1 MRDGYMNEDVMISVA
16 MATYNGER
24 FLHEQIDSILAQTH
38 QNFELVIC
46 DDCSTDGTA
55 GILREYETQDSR
67 IHVYVNESNLGFKK
81 NFERAISLCKGEYI
95 ALSDQDDVWL
105 PEHLEKLLSIIGTAD
120 IACGNALMVDADG
133 KPTGKMLNE
142 IDNLYFFD
150 AEKSLFRIL
159 FFTGPFQGAS
169 MLIKSAFVKRLLPF
183 PEGVFAH
190 DAWMAA
196 CSCFGSGIVYT
207 FDAITKYRQHGNNV
221 TFSTHNKKSRNIF
234 EKSISRVRI
243 FFGGVKVDRFCYC
256 DELAALYGTDSKPF
270 CEIYKVIKRIEKRHF
285 CIQDIRFFWKNYEWI
300 MTQKGHSGFLKR
312 LISWSRW
319 RRA

>member
-1 MRDGYMNEDVMISVA
+1 MPLISIA
-16 MATYNGER
+16 MATFNGER

-46 DDCSTDGTA
+46 DDCSTDGTV
-55 GILREYETQDSR
+55 GILREYTAQDSR
-67 IHVYVNESNLGFKK
+67 IRVYVNEGNLGFKK

-95 ALSDQDDVWL
+95 ALSDQDDIWL
-105 PEHLEKLLSIIGTAD
+105 PEHLERLLSIIG
-120 IACGNALMVDADG
+120 DADG

-142 IDNLYFFD
+142 VDGFNFFD
-150 AEKSLFRIL
+150 AGKSLFRIL

-169 MLIKSAFVKRLLPF
+169 MLIKSVFVKRLLPF

-207 FDAITKYRQHGNNV
+207 FDTITKYRQHGNNV
-221 TFSTHNKKSRNIF
+221 TFSTHNKKSRNAF

-243 FFGGVKVDRFCYC
+243 FFGDVKVDRFCYC
-256 DELAALYGTDSKPF
+256 DELAARYGTDSEPF
-270 CEIYKVIKRIEKRHF
+270 GEIYKVIKRIEKRHF

-300 MTQKGHSGFLKR
+300 MTQKGHRGFLKR
-312 LISWSRW
+312 LIIWSRW

>member
-1 MRDGYMNEDVMISVA
+1 MEDVMISIA
-16 MATYNGER
+16 MATFNGER
-24 FLHEQIDSILAQTH
+24 FLRKQIDSILAQTH

-67 IHVYVNESNLGFKK
+67 IRVYVNESNLGFKK

-105 PEHLEKLLSIIGTAD
+105 PEHLEKLLSIIGDAD

-142 IDNLYFFD
+142 VYRLYSFNP
-150 AEKSLFRIL
+150 EKVLFYL
-159 FFTGPFQGAS
+159 FFVRSPFQGAS
-169 MLIKSAFVKRLLPF
+169 MLIRKEVCGYSLPIPEEIEFHDVWISASALVQN
-183 PEGVFAH
+183 
-190 DAWMAA
+190 
-196 CSCFGSGIVYT
+196 GISYT
-207 FDAITKYRQHGNNV
+207 FDVVTLYRQHGGNV
-221 TFSTHNKKSRNIF
+221 TYEQHNGYPPTSLHRATRYIKK
-234 EKSISRVRI
+234 
-243 FFGGVKVDRFCYC
+243 FFAGIGSNRFILC
-256 DELAALYGTDSKPF
+256 DELAARYGTDSEPF
-270 CEIYKVIKRIEKRHF
+270 GEIYKVIKRIEKRHF